1 MFRMKKSR
9 ALAAA
14 GTGVAIAGIALAG
27 ALSATADPA
36 PAPAPPAQEWATAM
50 EINLSPQPVRVGDV
64 VKFNVRCNIPGVR
77 AEPSDVFRDG
87 MSGSRPSP
95 FEEVVE
101 ARVSDVPPGPHQV
114 EVACG
119 NMFAAGTLNVVK

>member
-9 ALAAA
+9 ALATTV
-14 GTGVAIAGIALAG
+14 TGLAVAGIAVAG
-27 ALSATADPA
+27 TLSATADPA
-36 PAPAPPAQEWATAM
+36 PAPAPQAPWATAM
-50 EINLSPQPVRVGDV
+50 EINLSPAPVRVGDV
-64 VKFNVRCNIPGVR
+64 VKFSVRCNAPEIR
-77 AEPSDVFRDG
+77 AEPGEVFRDG
-87 MSGSRPSP
+87 MSGSKPSP

-101 ARVSDVPPGPHQV
+101 ARVSDVPPGPHPV